1 MSKNTNISDGWFKR
15 RMMRLTRGEKRFVNT
30 PANAER
36 IARVAGSLLER
47 VTLPPEPRCLEIG
60 CGQGAV
66 TRLLVEQYGARVVAS
81 DYDPAQV
88 ALARERL
95 ADLDERVTFRVVD
108 ARAMPF
114 DDTQFD
120 GVFSFQVMHH
130 IPAGLSRA
138 QSRGWRQVVAE
149 TARVLQSPE
158 PAEGKP
164 GGWFVFTDLVV
175 SPRAGRL
182 VRRLLPRLDQLEE
195 TALHACLA
203 EHGLRLAHYERGR
216 GILAWLMADCTAVA
230 RRVAASSGYPEND
243 LRLNHHERGGAPIL
257 HCET

>member
-1 MSKNTNISDGWFKR
+1 
-15 RMMRLTRGEKRFVNT
+15 MRLTRAEKRFVNT
-30 PANAER
+30 SANAER
-36 IARVAGSLLER
+36 IARIAASLLER
-47 VTLPPEPRCLEIG
+47 VTLPPEPCCLEIG

-66 TRLLVEQYGARVVAS
+66 TRLLVEQYGAQVIAS

-88 ALARERL
+88 ELARERL
-95 ADLDERVTFRVVD
+95 ADLGEQVEFRVVD

-114 DDTQFD
+114 DDAQFD

-130 IPAGLSRA
+130 IPGDLSRA

-149 TARVLQSPE
+149 TARVL
-158 PAEGKP
+158 KP
-164 GGWFVFTDLVV
+164 GGWFVLTDLVV

-203 EHGLRLAHYERGR
+203 EHGLRLTHYERAR

-230 RRVAASSGYPEND
+230 R
-243 LRLNHHERGGAPIL
+243 LN
-257 HCET
+257 C

>member
-1 MSKNTNISDGWFKR
+1 MNTNISDGWFER
-15 RMMRLTRGEKRFVNT
+15 RMMRLTRWEKRFVNT

-36 IARVAGSLLER
+36 IARIAGSLLER
-47 VTLPPEPRCLEIG
+47 VMLPPEPRCLEIG

-66 TRLLVEQYGARVVAS
+66 TRLLVERYSARVVAS

-88 ALARERL
+88 ALTRERL

-114 DDTQFD
+114 DDAQFD
-120 GVFSFQVMHH
+120 GIFSFQVMHH
-130 IPAGLSRA
+130 IPG
-138 QSRGWRQVVAE
+138 GWRQVVAE
-149 TARVLQSPE
+149 TARVL
-158 PAEGKP
+158 KP

-182 VRRLLPRLDQLEE
+182 LGCLLPRLDQLEE
-195 TALHACLA
+195 RALHACLA

-216 GILAWLMADCTAVA
+216 GILAGLMGDCTA
-230 RRVAASSGYPEND
+230 AAS
-243 LRLNHHERGGAPIL
+243 RA
-257 HCET
+257 

>member
-1 MSKNTNISDGWFKR
+1 MSMNTSISDGWFKR
-15 RMMRLTRGEKRFVNT
+15 RMMRLTRWEKRFVNT
-30 PANAER
+30 SANAER
-36 IARVAGSLLER
+36 IARVADSLLKR

-66 TRLLVEQYGARVVAS
+66 TRLLVERYGARVVAS

-108 ARAMPF
+108 ARAMLF
-114 DDTQFD
+114 DDAQFD

-130 IPAGLSRA
+130 IPGGLSRA

-149 TARVLQSPE
+149 TARVL
-158 PAEGKP
+158 GP
-164 GGWFVFTDLVV
+164 GGWFVLTDLVV

-216 GILAWLMADCTAVA
+216 GMLMGHCTAVA
-230 RRVAASSGYPEND
+230 R
-243 LRLNHHERGGAPIL
+243 LNR
-257 HCET
+257 

>member
-1 MSKNTNISDGWFKR
+1 MNMSVSDGWFKR
-15 RMMRLTRGEKRFVNT
+15 RMMRLTHWEKQFVNT

-36 IARVAGSLLER
+36 IARIAASLIER
-47 VTLPPEPRCLEIG
+47 VTLPPEPHCLEIG

-66 TRLLVEQYGARVVAS
+66 TRLLVERYGARVVAS

-88 ALARERL
+88 ALAQERL
-95 ADLDERVTFRVVD
+95 ADLGEQVEFRVVD

-130 IPAGLSRA
+130 IPAG
-138 QSRGWRQVVAE
+138 WRQVVDE

-164 GGWFVFTDLVV
+164 GGWFIFTDLVV
-175 SPRAGRL
+175 PPRAGRL
-182 VRRLLPRLDQLEE
+182 IRRLLPWLDPLEE

-203 EHGLRLAHYERGR
+203 EHGLRLAHYERAR
-216 GILAWLMADCTAVA
+216 GILAGLMGDCAAVA
-230 RRVAASSGYPEND
+230 R
-243 LRLNHHERGGAPIL
+243 LNR
-257 HCET
+257 

>member
-1 MSKNTNISDGWFKR
+1 MNMSVSDGWFKR
-15 RMMRLTRGEKRFVNT
+15 RMMRLTHWEKQFVNT

-36 IARVAGSLLER
+36 IARIAASLIER
-47 VTLPPEPRCLEIG
+47 VTLPPEPHCLEIG

-66 TRLLVEQYGARVVAS
+66 TRLLVERYGARVVAS

-88 ALARERL
+88 ALAQERL
-95 ADLDERVTFRVVD
+95 ADLGEQVEFRIVD

-114 DDTQFD
+114 DDAQFD
-120 GVFSFQVMHH
+120 GIFSFQVMHH
-130 IPAGLSRA
+130 IPGGLSRA

-149 TARVLQSPE
+149 TARVL
-158 PAEGKP
+158 KP
-164 GGWFVFTDLVV
+164 GGWFIFTDLVV

-182 VRRLLPRLDQLEE
+182 LRWVLPRLDQLEE

-230 RRVAASSGYPEND
+230 RRA
-243 LRLNHHERGGAPIL
+243 
-257 HCET
+257 

>member
-1 MSKNTNISDGWFKR
+1 MSMNTTVSDRWFKR
-15 RMMRLTRGEKRFVNT
+15 RMMRLTHWEKRFVNT
-30 PANAER
+30 SANAKR
-36 IARVAGSLLER
+36 IARIAASLLER
-47 VTLPPEPRCLEIG
+47 VALPPEPRCLEIG

-95 ADLDERVTFRVVD
+95 ADLGEQVEFRVVD

-114 DDTQFD
+114 DDAQFD

-130 IPAGLSRA
+130 IPG
-138 QSRGWRQVVAE
+138 GWRQVVAE
-149 TARVLQSPE
+149 TARVL
-158 PAEGKP
+158 KP
-164 GGWFVFTDLVV
+164 GGWFVLTDLVV

-182 VRRLLPRLDQLEE
+182 IGCLLPRMDQLEE

-203 EHGLRLAHYERGR
+203 EHGLRLAHYKRGR
-216 GILAWLMADCTAVA
+216 GILTWLMGDCAAVA
-230 RRVAASSGYPEND
+230 R
-243 LRLNHHERGGAPIL
+243 LNR
-257 HCET
+257 